1 MFRPIVVERNII
13 EVRKFCKK
21 AKVLFHTVDLHYL
34 RMQRE
39 AELQND
45 KTKMKHALE
54 MMEREILAIRSV
66 DSTIVHST
74 AERELLRSELHT
86 EKITIFPLI
95 MNVPGTNIQ
104 FSDRRDI
111 VFVGGYQHTPNI
123 DAVQYFVSEIMPLLR
138 KQLPG
143 IRFNIVGSKPPPEII
158 KLASEDVIVTGFI
171 EDLPNLLDQMR
182 ISVAPLRYGAGIK
195 GKIGT
200 AMAVG
205 LPVIATPLAVE
216 GMCLTDGENII
227 VADGVE
233 AFVSSIVK
241 LYESESLWNNLS
253 QKGLIFADQA
263 WGAEA
268 AWEILANILFDIG
281 IPSQRGSNQLVLY
294 NAKEII
300 SNSKNKLSE
309 ITNKE
314 TKQESSSQG
323 YLKKIQQELSIYEKQ
338 VKVHDLPE
346 IYHYWSNKHL
356 APIFLEENVQSVEGF
371 FTDNLLEAKR
381 RTGSSP
387 AHFVSIGSGNCDL
400 EINIAKRLINYGCHD
415 FIFECV
421 EINPVMLD
429 RGKASALESGVLEN
443 MKFLDEDFN
452 SWRAFKKYYGVMANH
467 SLHHVTNL
475 EHLYDQIK
483 IGLKDKGSFVIS
495 DMIGRNGHQRWPESL
510 DIVNKYWK
518 ELPESYKFN
527 VLLKRHEDAYENWDC
542 SMEGFEGI
550 RAQDVLP
557 LLIQRF
563 ECEKFIGFG
572 SAIDIFVDRCF
583 GHNFNPESDWD
594 RDFIDRV
601 HADDEKGLREGKLT
615 PTHMM
620 AVFVKV
626 LDRPNMFSRGIDPI
640 SAVKKK

>member
-1 MFRPIVVERNII
+1 M
-13 EVRKFCKK
+13 
-21 AKVLFHTVDLHYL
+21 
-34 RMQRE
+34 
-39 AELQND
+39 
-45 KTKMKHALE
+45 
-54 MMEREILAIRSV
+54 
-66 DSTIVHST
+66 
-74 AERELLRSELHT
+74 
-86 EKITIFPLI
+86 
-95 MNVPGTNIQ
+95 
-104 FSDRRDI
+104 
-111 VFVGGYQHTPNI
+111 
-123 DAVQYFVSEIMPLLR
+123 
-138 KQLPG
+138 
-143 IRFNIVGSKPPPEII
+143 
-158 KLASEDVIVTGFI
+158 
-171 EDLPNLLDQMR
+171 
-182 ISVAPLRYGAGIK
+182 
-195 GKIGT
+195 
-200 AMAVG
+200 
-205 LPVIATPLAVE
+205 
-216 GMCLTDGENII
+216 
-227 VADGVE
+227 
-233 AFVSSIVK
+233 
-241 LYESESLWNNLS
+241 
-253 QKGLIFADQA
+253 
-263 WGAEA
+263 
-268 AWEILANILFDIG
+268 
-281 IPSQRGSNQLVLY
+281 
-294 NAKEII
+294 
-300 SNSKNKLSE
+300 
-309 ITNKE
+309 
-314 TKQESSSQG
+314 
-323 YLKKIQQELSIYEKQ
+323 
-338 VKVHDLPE
+338 KVHDLPE

-452 SWRAFKKYYGVMANH
+452 SWRAFKKYDGVMANH

-640 SAVKKK
+640 SAVRKK